1 MTARNRHD
9 ETSKVSPTLAARMRS
24 WGVPFL
30 SCSEDGHVGQD
41 VCERDDWVSQL
52 CATPMVAD
60 AARKGIREWSQQS
73 DPAPLRVVEGFW
85 LVPVPRRSRRGMES
99 LAVAVFLTDRFAG
112 SDGFDAIIDEAGLTP
127 SRVRRELKAM
137 VPIPESEVSRIG
149 DIIRA
154 IDDDWQTR
162 QRAQLDVEHVGKQL
176 AESYE
181 EMNLLYTIIQQMTD
195 VQQPERFIR
204 IACRELLATLPY
216 AWIGVQFSRSDA
228 VISTLSGRFVRAGE
242 SASSWE
248 SIRRLVRLVMR
259 RTKAGEPWVIESSVS
274 RENAIF
280 ESLGRAVLV
289 QPLSR
294 NGEVVGVMV
303 AGDKQGR
310 DTEASSIDMKLLG
323 ATAQHVSIFL
333 DNAALYSDL
342 NAMFVGTLEALTA
355 SIDAKDPYT
364 CGHSLRVAHLTR
376 QLAEAAEYEPDE
388 VGTARIAGLVHDV
401 GKIGVPEQVLSK
413 PGKLNEE
420 EFAWIR
426 RHPEIGHRILKDIPK
441 FTAILPGVLYHHERW
456 DGKGYPEGLS
466 GTEIPPVA
474 RMIALADAFDAMSS
488 TRTYRKAMTRSDVLS
503 EIERCAG
510 SQFDPQLAALFL
522 QLDLGEFD
530 RLLAEHRNMQADGSE
545 FAA

>member
-1 MTARNRHD
+1 
-9 ETSKVSPTLAARMRS
+9 
-24 WGVPFL
+24 
-30 SCSEDGHVGQD
+30 
-41 VCERDDWVSQL
+41 
-52 CATPMVAD
+52 
-60 AARKGIREWSQQS
+60 
-73 DPAPLRVVEGFW
+73 
-85 LVPVPRRSRRGMES
+85 
-99 LAVAVFLTDRFAG
+99 
-112 SDGFDAIIDEAGLTP
+112 
-127 SRVRRELKAM
+127 
-137 VPIPESEVSRIG
+137 
-149 DIIRA
+149 
-154 IDDDWQTR
+154 QTR